1 LIELSLFAA
10 FQREGS
16 MKSLTHVVVLGILS
30 APRLMH
36 GADEK
41 IDVEALRQEIREL
54 RQRTEQ
60 LERKLQL
67 FEAAQPAQVAG
78 TNLIT
83 RITPTPQ
90 SEPALTTAPPASA
103 TAAETP
109 TASKTFSPTAPITV
123 MRAGSAYMN
132 IGFDAL
138 IDVGGSTAAQPADY
152 LQLGG
157 HDPNQ
162 RGFSAPNNEIVLD
175 GAVDPYFT
183 ALANF
188 VFQLDPHNNTTV
200 ELEEVYAKTTALPG
214 NVQLK
219 VGQYLANFGRQNAQ
233 HPHQWAFVDQP
244 LILNRV
250 FGPDGLRSLGT
261 DVSWL
266 PPTPFYTEF
275 TVGILNGNGEQ
286 GFLFRN
292 QGDEMNGVDRF
303 RGRATVDRAMRGPD
317 DLVFVPR
324 FATSFDLT
332 DQQTLLA
339 GASAAFGPNNTGTS
353 TRTEVYGTDLYWKW
367 KSASAEKGFPFVAL
381 QTEAL
386 LSRFEAGADPTVG
399 YPAETLYDYG
409 FYAQALWGFHP
420 RWVAGLRGDWVDGNT
435 GVDDPND
442 PFRGQR
448 TRISPNLTWY
458 PTEFSK
464 LRLQY
469 NYDHGEYFG
478 TEHSVWMQFEF
489 QLGAHSPHKF

>member
-1 LIELSLFAA
+1 MKTLSTIAA
-10 FQREGS
+10 
-16 MKSLTHVVVLGILS
+16 LGILS
-30 APRLMH
+30 APSLVF

-41 IDVEALRQEIREL
+41 IDVESLKQELRDL
-54 RQRTEQ
+54 RQRTEL
-60 LERKLQL
+60 LERKLQQL
-67 FEAAQPAQVAG
+67 ESAPGTALAKPSPPAIATTNAPAGASVPSAEAPPPAAG
-78 TNLIT
+78 G
-83 RITPTPQ
+83 
-90 SEPALTTAPPASA
+90 EPPAS
-103 TAAETP
+103 
-109 TASKTFSPTAPITV
+109 KTWSPTAPITL
-123 MRAGSAYMN
+123 MRSGGSYMN

-138 IDVGGSTAAQPADY
+138 LDVGGSTAREPGDY

-157 HDPNQ
+157 HDPKQ

-183 ALANF
+183 AMANF
-188 VFQLDPHNNTTV
+188 VFQLDRNNNTSI

-214 NVQLK
+214 NVQIK
-219 VGQYLANFGRQNAQ
+219 AGQYLANFGRQNAQ

-250 FGPDGLRSLGT
+250 FGPDGLRSLGA
-261 DVSWL
+261 DISWL
-266 PPTPFYTEF
+266 APTPFFAEF
-275 TVGILNGNGEQ
+275 TLGILNGNGEQ

-292 QGDEMNGVDRF
+292 AGDDLNGVSHF
-303 RGRATVDRAMRGPD
+303 RGRATIDRPLNGPD

-324 FATSFDLT
+324 VATSFELT

-339 GASAAFGPNNTGTS
+339 GASAAFGPNSTGS
-353 TRTEVYGTDLYWKW
+353 NTRTEIYGADLFWKW
-367 KSASAEKGFPFVAL
+367 KSASAEKGFPFVAF

-386 LSRFEAGADPTVG
+386 LSRFEAGADPLMG
-399 YPAETLYDYG
+399 YRAETLYDYG
-409 FYAQALWGFHP
+409 FYAQALWGFQP
-420 RWVAGLRGDWVDGNT
+420 RWVAGLRGDWVDGNK

-464 LRLQY
+464 IRLQY
-469 NYDHGEYFG
+469 NYDTGELFG

>member
-1 LIELSLFAA
+1 
-10 FQREGS
+10 
-16 MKSLTHVVVLGILS
+16 MKSLSKVLILGILS
-30 APRLMH
+30 APGLVL

-41 IDVEALRQEIREL
+41 IDVEALKQEVREL

-67 FEAAQPAQVAG
+67 LEATPPAGPAAAATTNVTSTVEAATQPQPSGAEQP
-78 TNLIT
+78 
-83 RITPTPQ
+83 TPT
-90 SEPALTTAPPASA
+90 
-103 TAAETP
+103 
-109 TASKTFSPTAPITV
+109 KTSSPTAPITL
-123 MRAGSAYMN
+123 MRSGGAYMN

-138 IDVGGSTAAQPADY
+138 IDAGGSTARNPGDF

-157 HDPNQ
+157 HDPFQ
-162 RGFSAPNNEIVLD
+162 RGFTAPNTEIVLD

-188 VFQLDPHNNTTV
+188 VFQLDKNNETHL

-214 NVQLK
+214 NIQFK
-219 VGQYLANFGRQNAQ
+219 VGQYFANFGRQNPQ
-233 HPHQWAFVDQP
+233 HPHQWAFIDQP
-244 LILNRV
+244 LILNRA
-250 FGPDGLRSLGT
+250 FGPDGLRSIGT
-261 DVSWL
+261 DISWL
-266 PPTPFYTEF
+266 APTPFFAEF
-275 TVGILNGNGEQ
+275 TLGILNGNGNQ

-292 QGDEMNGVDRF
+292 PGDTDVNGVSRF
-303 RGRATVDRAMRGPD
+303 RGRATVDRVLRGPD

-324 FATSFDLT
+324 IATSFDLT
-332 DQQTLLA
+332 DQQTLLF
-339 GASAAFGPNNTGTS
+339 GTSAAIGPNETGTN
-353 TRTEVYGTDLYWKW
+353 TRTEVYGADFFWKW
-367 KSASAEKGFPFVAL
+367 KAAAAEKGFPFVAF

-386 LSRFEAGADPTVG
+386 LSHFEAGADPMMG
-399 YPAETLYDYG
+399 YRAESLYDYG

-420 RWVAGLRGDWVDGNT
+420 RWVAGLRGDWADGNT
-435 GVDDPND
+435 GADDPND

-448 TRISPNLTWY
+448 TRISPNLTFY

-469 NYDHGEYFG
+469 NYDQGEYFG